1 MISFIVGLASP
12 LLMALLWWWPE
23 QQLVIL
29 IVRPKHHKID
39 CL

>member
-1 MISFIVGLASP
+1 MINDIIYCWSGLP
-12 LLMALLWWWPE
+12 LIDGVVVVE